1 MACGEIFTTSKD
13 LTVAFTSA
21 FPNLP
26 GDTGSTIGRGS
37 GVVDGKNLGFSVAP
51 GGNVVDVRDLFEL
64 LRKFSQADKLF
75 NKEMR
80 KVGYKIAQDLAGQVR
95 VEAGSVSRSRQAIQ
109 VARGLRADSRDR
121 IPTIKLRGSEQ
132 FISKSRPNSK
142 RKTPVTR
149 ADVFFGAEFGG
160 GTRSTTKQFLRHRG
174 QSGYFFWPTVRK
186 RKNEIAKEYLEGMDR
201 VVKELGIG

>member
-26 GDTGSTIGRGS
+26 GDTGSTIGRAGQAA
-37 GVVDGKNLGFSVAP
+37 VA
-51 GGNVVDVRDLFEL
+51 NNTVIVKDLFET
-64 LRKFSQADKLF
+64 LRKFQQADKKF
-75 NKEMR
+75 STEMR

-95 VEAGSVSRSRQAIQ
+95 VEAGTVSRSRQAIQ
-109 VARGLRADSRDR
+109 VARGLRADSRER

-132 FISKSRPNSK
+132 FISKSRPNRN
-142 RKTPVTR
+142 RKKPVTR

-160 GTRSTTKQFLRHRG
+160 GVKPKTKQFLRHRG

-186 RKNEIAKEYLEGMDR
+186 RKNEIAKEYLEGIDK
-201 VVKELGIG
+201 VVKELGL